1 MRAWY
6 LGDQVVSY
14 PSWQVLKK
22 AIAKA
27 EAEEK
32 GVKIESFGQVL
43 CEISK
48 IQKWKEYYG
57 QFAVQES
64 EETIIIFLASD
75 ILFIDNR
82 GASLVLH
89 LKSVHRPPRVG

>member
-1 MRAWY
+1 MPT
-6 LGDQVVSY
+6 Y
-14 PSWQVLKK
+14 PQWEVLKK

-48 IQKWKEYYG
+48 IQKWKEYY
-57 QFAVQES
+57 VQES
-64 EETIIIFLASD
+64 EETIILFLASD